1 MRYANTIG
9 QQIRALR
16 EAKGYSQEYMAD
28 MLNISQSAYAC
39 LESGKTSLRVERL
52 FQILELLDTDI
63 ASLLNKKSVANSSA
77 NGSETSALE
86 NKGIGMPELK
96 GVYDRLFQ
104 EMRDE
109 ILFLRSLIRKT
120 PDLRP

>member
-9 QQIRALR
+9 QQIRSLR

-28 MLNISQSAYAC
+28 MLDISQSTYAC

-52 FQILELLDTDI
+52 FEILELLETDI
-63 ASLLNKKSVANSSA
+63 ATLLNKKSNTNSST
-77 NGSETSALE
+77 NGHETSMAE
-86 NKGIGMPELK
+86 SKGLNVPELK
-96 GVYDRLFQ
+96 LVYDRLFQ

-120 PDLRP
+120 PELRP

>member
-9 QQIRALR
+9 QQIRLLR

-28 MLNISQSAYAC
+28 MLDMSQSAYAC

-52 FQILELLDTDI
+52 FQILELLETDI
-63 ASLLNKKSVANSSA
+63 SSLLSKKSAGNQMM
-77 NGSETSALE
+77 NGSESSAME
-86 NKGIGMPELK
+86 SKGISVPELK
-96 GVYDRLFQ
+96 LVYDRLFQ

-109 ILFLRSLIRKT
+109 ILFLRSLVRKA
-120 PDLRP
+120 PESRV

>member
-1 MRYANTIG
+1 MRYADTIG
-9 QQIRALR
+9 QQIRSLR

-28 MLNISQSAYAC
+28 MLDISQSSYAC

-63 ASLLNKKSVANSSA
+63 ASLMNKKSASNHIS
-77 NGSETSALE
+77 NGSETSISE
-86 NKGIGMPELK
+86 PRGISIPELK
-96 GVYDRLFQ
+96 LVYDRLFQ

-109 ILFLRSLIRKT
+109 ILFLRSLVRKA
-120 PDLRP
+120 PESRV